1 MVSLLAGAIGGC
13 ASTAPAE
20 AGPPAPSREAF
31 AFRDPREGA
40 PPSPLASRDAKA
52 LEAAVAAV
60 RRGDA
65 AGAEKALAGRK
76 RKGADV
82 PPPLRLAAA
91 YVAIA
96 KGDRDGARATLGEL
110 TAACSTWVA
119 AVEAEADLALAEGR
133 APDALERYR
142 TLLRLTPADRRAAAR
157 VESLRTEVAAGK
169 RAEAE
174 AALRDGDF
182 DAARRAANSLL
193 QLEPASPAAYVYLSE
208 AAAAGGKTDDAW
220 AWAKEARQKAPADP
234 AVAAFAAE
242 AASRARRFNDAAI
255 LYEGLAAADPAFVPK
270 AEEARIEFRVQNL
283 PEAARR
289 AAESPRLTRAQLAAL
304 LQGTVPEFRDAL
316 VPPGA
321 EIAVDVVDRADRATR
336 VRAIGLGFL
345 SVSAETHRV
354 GAESAVGKDELAA
367 ALRRVALLT
376 GRGRTPKG
384 CLAPEAPTAAG
395 LATCGIL
402 SETPSRNVTGREAL
416 RALEKAARIGRE
428 GGTR

>member
-1 MVSLLAGAIGGC
+1 MSLLAGASGGC
-13 ASTAPAE
+13 APATPAV
-20 AGPPAPSREAF
+20 AGPPAPAREAF

-40 PPSPLASRDAKA
+40 PPPPLASRDAKA
-52 LEAAVAAV
+52 LEAAVGAV

-65 AGAEKALAGRK
+65 AGAERALAGRK
-76 RKGADV
+76 GKGTVV
-82 PPPLRLAAA
+82 PPPLRLAAT

-96 KGDRDGARATLGEL
+96 KGDLEGARATLGEL
-110 TAACSTWVA
+110 TAACPTWVA

-142 TLLRLTPADRRAAAR
+142 TLLRLAASDRRAAAR
-157 VESLRTEVAAGK
+157 VESLRAEVAAGK

-174 AALRDGDF
+174 AALRSGDL

-193 QLEPASPAAYVYLSE
+193 QLEPASPAAYVYLSQ
-208 AAAAGGKTDDAW
+208 AAAAGGKNDDAW
-220 AWAKEARQKAPADP
+220 SWAKEARQKAPADP

-255 LYEGLAAADPAFVPK
+255 LFEGLAAADPAFAPK

-321 EIAVDVVDRADRATR
+321 EIAVDVVDRADRATL

-354 GAESAVGKDELAA
+354 GAESGVGKDELAA

-395 LATCGIL
+395 LVTCGIL
-402 SETPSRNVTGREAL
+402 SETPSRNVAGREAL
-416 RALEKAARIGRE
+416 RAVEKAARIGRE
-428 GGTR
+428 GGTK